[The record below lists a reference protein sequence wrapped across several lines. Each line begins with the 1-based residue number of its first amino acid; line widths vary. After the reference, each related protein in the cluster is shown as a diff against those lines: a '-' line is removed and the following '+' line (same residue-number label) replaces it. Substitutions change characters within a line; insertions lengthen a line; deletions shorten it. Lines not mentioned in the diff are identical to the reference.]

1 MIRRL
6 LLPALML
13 LVNCFSA
20 SADDDVTVEIG
31 QSKRFIDVEVHALI
45 GGSYMTDNYT
55 SCYPEI
61 SDLNTTLGPSF
72 GLGVGAQFNLTRTIG
87 LGTEFNISRNAFKM
101 DMAVVGPQSVSNVF
115 QRNTYYKID
124 FPVYV
129 RLNFDLAGAVAW
141 NVDAGLYYT
150 YGLGGRQKSNIYDTR
165 SNDLGQLMLSMTPI
179 RADFYKDRNAFINSY
194 DRGDIGLHVASG
206 LTFNNHFCIGVRAH
220 IGFKNLAHSTGLVKP
235 DMHTMDF
242 RACIGWRF

>member
-6 LLPALML
+6 LLPALVIML
-13 LVNCFSA
+13 NCFAVSA
-20 SADDDVTVEIG
+20 AEDATTETV
-31 QSKRFIDVEVHALI
+31 SPKKFINVEVHALV
-45 GGSYMTDNYT
+45 GGSYMTDNYP

-61 SDLNTTLGPSF
+61 SDLNTTLGPSL

-87 LGTEFNISRNAFKM
+87 LGTEFNLTRNAFKM

-129 RLNFDLAGAVAW
+129 RMNFDVACNVEW

-150 YGLGGRQKSNIYDTR
+150 YGLGGRQRSNIYDTR

-179 RADFYKDRNAFINSY
+179 RADFYNDTDAFINSY

-206 LTFNNHFCIGVRAH
+206 MTFREHLCIGVRAH
-220 IGFKNLAHSTGLVKP
+220 IGFSNVAHSTGLVKP